1 MGSAASE
8 PKPGPD
14 VTTDGGSLKVHACC
28 RVATLADEIVAPAAS
43 RVFSGSPFGYGH
55 EPAGLA
61 ASEFVTVLPAGVLVL
76 LQPARTTPAAR
87 IRLGHTIFL
96 VPITL
101 SFQGRALSAA
111 A

>member
-1 MGSAASE
+1 M
-8 PKPGPD
+8 
-14 VTTDGGSLKVHACC
+14 L
-28 RVATLADEIVAPAAS
+28 ATLADVIVAPAAS

-55 EPAGLA
+55 EPAGSA
-61 ASEFVTVLPAGVLVL
+61 ALEFVTVLPVGVLVL
-76 LQPARTTPAAR
+76 LQPARTTPAAK